1 MAAQAISA
9 GVASSGAGETSTSSL
24 MYNSDQSHFTRNI
37 KLFTMPV
44 CSDRQNSSRLTRVG
58 RQTRSTTWRSLLLA
72 CCQTD
77 YARWGNKWWIGS
89 QVSNQY
95 LLNSWTINA
104 WCQQIKMS
112 HSWGLSVV
120 DYCWKVGCGHK
131 RPAPTKKM
139 SLYQIQSAQT
149 GPTQMRLSALSLTLP
164 LLMNDGALMCVIG
177 GINLQWTF
185 RGLSVCRIGATIW
198 HSTTSG
204 AFFMPNVIVYYV
216 FDYEWDKYTLLNHAE
231 Q

>member
-72 CCQTD
+72 CCQMD
-77 YARWGNKWWIGS
+77 YARWSNKWWIGS

-95 LLNSWTINA
+95 SLNSWTINA
-104 WCQQIKMS
+104 WCRQIKMS
-112 HSWGLSVV
+112 HSWGLSVI

-131 RPAPTKKM
+131 RPARANEKDE
-139 SLYQIQSAQT
+139 SLPDTTCPDRTHTDASECSVTYVAIVDEWWGSHVRYWRDKPAVDVPRSVRLQNWRHHMTLDHFGRLLHAKCHCLLCFWLW
-149 GPTQMRLSALSLTLP
+149 MR
-164 LLMNDGALMCVIG
+164 
-177 GINLQWTF
+177 
-185 RGLSVCRIGATIW
+185 
-198 HSTTSG
+198 
-204 AFFMPNVIVYYV
+204 
-216 FDYEWDKYTLLNHAE
+216 
-231 Q
+231 